1 MIGISSEKWSGKL
14 GEVPRRVKHHTS
26 TSSSRGSFRAKVPIS
41 PRKAYIWSNYSDLT
55 RPHPKKVAEKKDIPL
70 FQGNLGWWNIVIWPD
85 ICPLNLHRPL
95 FCCWPWP
102 LFVSLLVC
110 VFHVGL
116 SLTTV
121 MRQTATHIAW
131 IYLRWCLF
139 LSDHGKSPFC
149 PTIWENIMF
158 SFSKHP
164 TSKSKIYSKAEAETF
179 YTKTSVIPTWKHQK
193 QLSNEKKHGCL
204 GYIGDYTTQF
214 IWGLIHKTMT

>member
-1 MIGISSEKWSGKL
+1 MIGISSEKWSVTWGGSYKS
-14 GEVPRRVKHHTS
+14 ETPIS

-41 PRKAYIWSNYSDLT
+41 PRKAYMPLESAQTIVLLLT
-55 RPHPKKVAEKKDIPL
+55 VAL
-70 FQGNLGWWNIVIWPD
+70 S
-85 ICPLNLHRPL
+85 
-95 FCCWPWP
+95 
-102 LFVSLLVC
+102 VSLLVC

-121 MRQTATHIAW
+121 MRQTATHMAW
-131 IYLRWCLF
+131 IYLRWCLL

-149 PTIWENIMF
+149 TTIWENIIF
-158 SFSKHP
+158 CFSKHP

-214 IWGLIHKTMT
+214 IWGLFHETMT